1 MRPRDGAAPV
11 PPRPAAGRRR
21 GAVHRRRAS
30 PRARLAASLAA
41 VIVLG
46 AAVGLVVRLALGHG
60 GRNGAATTPSRSRTA
75 ASTPSR
81 SRTAASTAGATAP
94 PVSTTTPH
102 AATTLPTT
110 ATTLAPLLSPR
121 QVLVEVLN
129 GSGATGLAGA
139 TAAALRG
146 RGFAINGTGNAPT
159 YTFLAS
165 VVEYS
170 PGSVAAARTVAAE
183 LTGAAVFRRVA
194 GLAPD
199 EVDLVVGARFRGLVP
214 G

>member
-1 MRPRDGAAPV
+1 M

-94 PVSTTTPH
+94 PVTTTTPH

>member
-1 MRPRDGAAPV
+1 
-11 PPRPAAGRRR
+11 
-21 GAVHRRRAS
+21 
-30 PRARLAASLAA
+30 
-41 VIVLG
+41 
-46 AAVGLVVRLALGHG
+46 
-60 GRNGAATTPSRSRTA
+60 
-75 ASTPSR
+75 
-81 SRTAASTAGATAP
+81 
-94 PVSTTTPH
+94 
-102 AATTLPTT
+102 
-110 ATTLAPLLSPR
+110 
-121 QVLVEVLN
+121 VLN